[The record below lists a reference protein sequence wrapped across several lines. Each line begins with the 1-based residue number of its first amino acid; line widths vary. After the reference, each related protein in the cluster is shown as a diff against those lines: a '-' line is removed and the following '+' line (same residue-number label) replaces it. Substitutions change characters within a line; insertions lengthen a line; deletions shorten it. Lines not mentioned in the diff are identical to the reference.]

1 MAKYENKNRR
11 PHLGLLNFEGDTF
24 RAYKLDTTEY
34 VIVDDT
40 HEIIEMT
47 NTKGIIYI
55 MNGGKPL
62 TTSYGRTYTIP
73 NEHYDARPTDEKL
86 RIFLGVNSLEDEE
99 DDLELWESVQYRMD
113 EEGFDYCFES
123 YSRWDEIKDE
133 EFHRL
138 RLGFLQS
145 MEDLRNYIDKKV
157 DEGRGQE
164 LDGELDDE

>member
-1 MAKYENKNRR
+1 MAKYENRRKN
-11 PHLGLLNFEGDTF
+11 PYLGLLNFEGDTF
-24 RAYKLDTTEY
+24 RAYKFGVSDY
-34 VIVDDT
+34 VIVDDQ
-40 HEIIEMT
+40 HEIIEVT

-73 NEHYDARPTDEKL
+73 NEHKDVRPTDEKL

-99 DDLELWESVQYRMD
+99 DDLELWESVQYRMG

-123 YSRWDEIKDE
+123 YSHWDEIKDE

-157 DEGRGQE
+157 GEGREKE
-164 LDGELDDE
+164 LDGE